1 MVATPN
7 AISKELAAAL
17 SNPTTSRILM
27 ELSAGP
33 LSTKQCWEK
42 MGGDF
47 ATVYRAMKRLEGWGL
62 VRLLETKTGGS
73 RRGGTEHIYESTERA
88 WVRTPEWE
96 DLSPMIRSDLSR
108 NILDSYMVRVRE
120 AVEAGTFGSEPDGHL
135 SWDTVTLDRQAW
147 LELSETLDGVLESL
161 ARLEAESKERL
172 EAAGGGEE
180 IPTTVGLSEFRSPS
194 KG

>member
-1 MVATPN
+1 VVATPN

-62 VRLLETKTGGS
+62 VRLRETKTGGS

-172 EAAGGGEE
+172 GATGGEE
-180 IPTTVGLSEFRSPS
+180 IPTTVALSEFRSPP
-194 KG
+194 KA